1 MFQPMGVTKRSW
13 IVRLGTR
20 RDTTCFKERRPFSS
34 SSSLSIL
41 VKQNNQAQSPY
52 PVISLLHAFKSTF
65 FFPCPCRHSHAS
77 TMGLFLLSWSLR
89 GKEECSRIDLSP
101 ETSLVSSAVPWGCRQ
116 SLHADWLAIGRGC
129 HREIIDSQLGTETT
143 TWESA
148 GGQ

>member
-20 RDTTCFKERRPFSS
+20 QDTTCFKERRPFSS
-34 SSSLSIL
+34 SSSLSIV

-52 PVISLLHAFKSTF
+52 PVISLLYAFKSTF
-65 FFPCPCRHSHAS
+65 FSLSLPSLTRVYNGPF
-77 TMGLFLLSWSLR
+77 FLSWSLR

-116 SLHADWLAIGRGC
+116 SLHADWLAIGWGC